1 MNLFKL
7 LDTAEDRLDCPDP
20 IYNEQTDLVL
30 SILRATGVLPFKRAS
45 LNGWLHKVVSG
56 AVVSAY
62 EAGETIDVSTR
73 RAGTLH
79 EYGYSTKVIEYLD
92 KAVKQK
98 LLLSQTNRAEGKLSL
113 GPVLTTYLDHS
124 LV

>member
-7 LDTAEDRLDCPDP
+7 LDTAEHKLDCPDP

-45 LNGWLHKVVSG
+45 INGRLHKMVSA

-62 EAGETIDVSTR
+62 ETGETIDVSTR

-79 EYGYSTKVIEYLD
+79 EYGYSTKIVEYLD

>member
-1 MNLFKL
+1 MNMFKL
-7 LDTAEDRLDCPDP
+7 LDTAADKLDFPDT
-20 IYNEQTDLVL
+20 IFNEQTDLVL

-45 LNGWLHKVVSG
+45 LNGGLHKMVSA

-62 EAGETIDVSTR
+62 QAGETIDVLTR

>member
-7 LDTAEDRLDCPDP
+7 LDTAEHKLDCPDP

-45 LNGWLHKVVSG
+45 LNGRLHKVVSA

-62 EAGETIDVSTR
+62 EVGETIDVSTR

-79 EYGYSTKVIEYLD
+79 EYGYSTKIVEYLD

>member
-7 LDTAEDRLDCPDP
+7 LDTAADKLDCPDP
-20 IYNEQTDLVL
+20 IYNERTDLVL

-45 LNGWLHKVVSG
+45 LNSALHKMVSG
-56 AVVSAY
+56 SIVSAY

-79 EYGYSTKVIEYLD
+79 EFGYSTKVIEYLD

-98 LLLSQTNRAEGKLSL
+98 LLLSHTNRADGKLSL
-113 GPVLTTYLDHS
+113 GPVLTRYLDHS

>member
-7 LDTAEDRLDCPDP
+7 LDTAEHKLDCPDP

-45 LNGWLHKVVSG
+45 LNGRLHKVVSA

-62 EAGETIDVSTR
+62 EASEAIDVSTR

-79 EYGYSTKVIEYLD
+79 EYGYSTKIVEYLD

-113 GPVLTTYLDHS
+113 GPVLKTYLDHS
-124 LV
+124 QV

>member
-7 LDTAEDRLDCPDP
+7 LDTAADRLDCPDP
-20 IYNEQTDLVL
+20 IYNAQTDLVL

-45 LNGWLHKVVSG
+45 LNGRLHKVVSA

-79 EYGYSTKVIEYLD
+79 EYGYSTKIVEYLD

>member
-7 LDTAEDRLDCPDP
+7 LDTAEHKLDSPDP

-45 LNGWLHKVVSG
+45 LNGRLHKIVSA

-79 EYGYSTKVIEYLD
+79 EYGYSTKIVEYFD

-113 GPVLTTYLDHS
+113 GPVLKKYLDHS

>member
-7 LDTAEDRLDCPDP
+7 LDTAEHKLDSPDP
-20 IYNEQTDLVL
+20 IYNERTDLVL

-45 LNGWLHKVVSG
+45 LNGRLHKIVSA

-62 EAGETIDVSTR
+62 EAGETINVSTR

-79 EYGYSTKVIEYLD
+79 EYGYSTKIVEYLD
-92 KAVKQK
+92 KAVKAK
-98 LLLSQTNRAEGKLSL
+98 LLLSQSKRAEGKLSL

-124 LV
+124 PV

>member
-7 LDTAEDRLDCPDP
+7 LDNAAHKLERPDP

-30 SILRATGVLPFKRAS
+30 SILRATGVLPFKRAN
-45 LNGWLHKVVSG
+45 LNGKLHKMVS
-56 AVVSAY
+56 ASIVSAY
-62 EAGETIDVSTR
+62 QSGETIDVSTR

-113 GPVLTTYLDHS
+113 DPVLTTYLDHS

>member
-7 LDTAEDRLDCPDP
+7 LDTAEHKLDCPDP

-30 SILRATGVLPFKRAS
+30 SILRATGVLPFKRPS
-45 LNGWLHKVVSG
+45 LNGRLHKVVSD

-79 EYGYSTKVIEYLD
+79 EYGYSTKIV
-92 KAVKQK
+92 
-98 LLLSQTNRAEGKLSL
+98 
-113 GPVLTTYLDHS
+113 
-124 LV
+124 

>member
-7 LDTAEDRLDCPDP
+7 LDTAEHKLDCPDP

-30 SILRATGVLPFKRAS
+30 SILRATGVLPFKRTS
-45 LNGWLHKVVSG
+45 INGRLHKIVSA

-62 EAGETIDVSTR
+62 AAGETIDVSTR

-79 EYGYSTKVIEYLD
+79 EYGYSTKIVEYLD

>member
-7 LDTAEDRLDCPDP
+7 LDTAADMLDCPDP
-20 IYNEQTDLVL
+20 IYNERTDLVM
-30 SILRATGVLPFKRAS
+30 SILRATGVLPFKRAN
-45 LNGWLHKVVSG
+45 LNGGLHKMFS
-56 AVVSAY
+56 ASIVSAY

-92 KAVKQK
+92 KAVKQG

>member
-7 LDTAEDRLDCPDP
+7 LDTAAHKLDCPDP
-20 IYNEQTDLVL
+20 IYHEQTDLVL

-45 LNGWLHKVVSG
+45 LNGRLHKIVSA

-62 EAGETIDVSTR
+62 AAGDTIDVSTR

-79 EYGYSTKVIEYLD
+79 EYGYSTKIVEYLD
-92 KAVKQK
+92 KAVKAK
-98 LLLSQTNRAEGKLSL
+98 LLLSQTNRAEGNLSL

>member
-7 LDTAEDRLDCPDP
+7 LDTAADRLDCPDP
-20 IYNEQTDLVL
+20 IYNERTDLVL

-45 LNGWLHKVVSG
+45 LNGRLHKIVSA

-79 EYGYSTKVIEYLD
+79 EYGYSTKIVEYLD
-92 KAVKQK
+92 KAVKAK
-98 LLLSQTNRAEGKLSL
+98 LLLSQSKRAEGKLSL

>member
-1 MNLFKL
+1 MNVLKL
-7 LDTAEDRLDCPDP
+7 LDIAEHKLDQGNP

-45 LNGWLHKVVSG
+45 LNGRLHKVISG
-56 AVVSAY
+56 AVVAAY

-79 EYGYSTKVIEYLD
+79 EFGYSTKVIEYLD

>member
-7 LDTAEDRLDCPDP
+7 LDTAEHKLVCPDP
-20 IYNEQTDLVL
+20 IYNERTDLVL

-45 LNGWLHKVVSG
+45 INGRLHKMVSG

-62 EAGETIDVSTR
+62 AAGETIDVSTR

-79 EYGYSTKVIEYLD
+79 EYG
-92 KAVKQK
+92 
-98 LLLSQTNRAEGKLSL
+98 
-113 GPVLTTYLDHS
+113 
-124 LV
+124 

>member
-7 LDTAEDRLDCPDP
+7 LDTAEHKLDCPDP

-45 LNGWLHKVVSG
+45 LNGRLHKIVSA

-62 EAGETIDVSTR
+62 EAGETIDVSNR

-79 EYGYSTKVIEYLD
+79 EYGYSTKIVEYLD

-124 LV
+124 PV

>member
-7 LDTAEDRLDCPDP
+7 LDTAEHKLDSPDP

-45 LNGWLHKVVSG
+45 LNGRLHKIVSA

-62 EAGETIDVSTR
+62 AAGETIDVSTR
-73 RAGTLH
+73 RAGILH
-79 EYGYSTKVIEYLD
+79 EYGYSTKIVEYLD
-92 KAVKQK
+92 KAVKAK
-98 LLLSQTNRAEGKLSL
+98 LLLSQTNRAEGKISL

>member
-7 LDTAEDRLDCPDP
+7 LDTAEHKLDSPDP

-45 LNGWLHKVVSG
+45 LNGRLHKVVSA

-79 EYGYSTKVIEYLD
+79 EYGYSTKIVEYLD

>member
-7 LDTAEDRLDCPDP
+7 LDTAEHKLDSPDP

-45 LNGWLHKVVSG
+45 LNGRLHKIVSA

-79 EYGYSTKVIEYLD
+79 EYGYSTKIVEYLD

>member
-7 LDTAEDRLDCPDP
+7 LDAAEHKLDCPDP

-45 LNGWLHKVVSG
+45 LNGRLHKIVSA

-79 EYGYSTKVIEYLD
+79 EYGYSTKIVEYLD

-124 LV
+124 PV

>member
-7 LDTAEDRLDCPDP
+7 LDTAEHKLDSPDP

-45 LNGWLHKVVSG
+45 INGRLHKMVSA

-62 EAGETIDVSTR
+62 EAVETIDVSTR

-79 EYGYSTKVIEYLD
+79 EYGYSTKIVEYLD
-92 KAVKQK
+92 KAVKAK

>member
-1 MNLFKL
+1 MNVLKL
-7 LDTAEDRLDCPDP
+7 LDIAEHKLDCPDP

-56 AVVSAY
+56 VVVSAY
-62 EAGETIDVSTR
+62 EANETIDVSTR

-79 EYGYSTKVIEYLD
+79 EFGYSTKVIEYLD

-98 LLLSQTNRAEGKLSL
+98 LLLSQTNRADGKLSL

>member
-7 LDTAEDRLDCPDP
+7 LDTAEHKLDCPDP
-20 IYNEQTDLVL
+20 IYHEQTDLVL

-45 LNGWLHKVVSG
+45 LNGRLHKIVSA

-62 EAGETIDVSTR
+62 AAGETIDVSTR

-79 EYGYSTKVIEYLD
+79 EYGYSTKIVEYFD

>member
-7 LDTAEDRLDCPDP
+7 LDTAAHKLDCPDP
-20 IYNEQTDLVL
+20 IYHEQTDLVL

-45 LNGWLHKVVSG
+45 INGRLHKMVSA

-79 EYGYSTKVIEYLD
+79 EYGYSTKIVEYLD
-92 KAVKQK
+92 KAVKQR
-98 LLLSQTNRAEGKLSL
+98 LLLSHTNRAEGKLSL
-113 GPVLTTYLDHS
+113 GPVLKTYLDHS

>member
-7 LDTAEDRLDCPDP
+7 LDTAAHKLDCPDP
-20 IYNEQTDLVL
+20 IYHEQTDLVL

-45 LNGWLHKVVSG
+45 INGRLHKMVSA

-79 EYGYSTKVIEYLD
+79 EYGYSTKIVEYLD